1 MYEYRYY
8 MCIYVSSMYS
18 RTEYQTQMALG
29 PESRMGGFSTSLVQT
44 RIAESFPAKD
54 SCLGSRVFL
63 SLWLSVC
70 LSVCLSHVG
79 ATLREGEDF
88 SVGIVGR
95 EGVLAGLCV

>member
-1 MYEYRYY
+1 

-29 PESRMGGFSTSLVQT
+29 PESCMGDFSTSLVQT
-44 RIAESFPAKD
+44 RISFPAKD

-70 LSVCLSHVG
+70 LS
-79 ATLREGEDF
+79 F
-88 SVGIVGR
+88 SRWCRSKRG
-95 EGVLAGLCV
+95 